1 MSVENSGGATGKGWL
16 PGQSGNPG
24 GRPKGIAALARE
36 HKDKA
41 LAVLVEAMDDADGR
55 VRIAAAREVLDRG
68 FGKPITMTADV
79 SNKLDDMDDDAIDA
93 ALDAIRS
100 VIRTRGDAGTD
111 QGPATAH

>member
-1 MSVENSGGATGKGWL
+1 MTVENSGGATGKGWM

-41 LAVLVEAMDDADGR
+41 LSVLVAAMDDDDGR

-68 FGKPITMTADV
+68 FGKPVAMTADV
-79 SNKLDDMDDDAIDA
+79 SNKLDDLDDDAIDA

-100 VIRTRGDAGTD
+100 VIRTRSDAD
-111 QGPATAH
+111 QNEGPATTH